1 MKRMIPT
8 SLITW
13 VKLMFKN
20 IGYSNSYRA
29 TQINGSLIATGSITS
44 QSGGAV
50 YADKFTRYGNTNQY
64 TLEFNYDSIV
74 LTSYTDAITINGSG
88 VTLGTPTLV
97 KGNLSLSSGKTFKIG
112 STTLTEDQL
121 KKLIALIPAE

>member
-1 MKRMIPT
+1 MKRMIAQ
-8 SLITW
+8 SLIAW

-20 IGYSNSYRA
+20 ISYSNSYRA
-29 TQINGSLIATGSITS
+29 TQINGNLTATGTITS
-44 QSGGAV
+44 QSGGV
-50 YADKFTRYGNTNQY
+50 YADKFTRYGNTTQY

-74 LTSYTDAITINGSG
+74 LTSYADAVTIDRNG

>member
-13 VKLMFKN
+13 VKSMFKN
-20 IGYSNSYRA
+20 IGYSNTYRA

-44 QSGGAV
+44 QLGSV
-50 YADKFTRYGNTNQY
+50 YADKFTRDGNANQY

>member
-1 MKRMIPT
+1 MIPT

-13 VKLMFKN
+13 VNSMFNN
-20 IGYSNSYRA
+20 IGYSNTYRA
-29 TQINGSLIATGSITS
+29 TEIKGNLRATGGI
-44 QSGGAV
+44 QAQNGV
-50 YADKFTRYGNTNQY
+50 YSDKFTRYGNTNQY

>member
-13 VKLMFKN
+13 VKSMFDN
-20 IGYSNSYRA
+20 IGYSSTYRA
-29 TQINGSLIATGSITS
+29 TEIKGNLSVVGSITA
-44 QSGGAV
+44 GKTV
-50 YADKFTRYGNTNQY
+50 YADIFTRSGNNQQY

-74 LTSYTDAITINGSG
+74 LTSYTDAVTIDGSG

>member
-13 VKLMFKN
+13 VKSMFNN
-20 IGYSNSYRA
+20 IGYSSTFRA
-29 TQINGSLIATGSITS
+29 TQINGSLTATGTITS
-44 QSGGAV
+44 QSGGV
-50 YADKFTRYGNTNQY
+50 YADKFTRYGNTNRY
-64 TLEFNYDSIV
+64 TLEFDHDSIV

-97 KGNLSLSSGKTFKIG
+97 NGNLSLSSGKTFKIG